1 MAELRS
7 LCVYCGS
14 SSRVDERYK
23 TAAANLGAL
32 IAARG
37 LQLVYGGGRVGLM
50 GIVADA
56 ALGAG
61 AQVVGIIPE
70 HIQALEVE
78 HTGLTELH
86 VVDSMHTRKRM
97 MFDRSDAFVVL
108 PGGLGTLD
116 EAFEMLTWR
125 QLKLHDKPVVF
136 VDIDGFWRPF
146 LRLVDHMVAQG
157 FCRPENRDLFQVVE
171 TVEEVFGA
179 IAAPQPI
186 AAPTVDRR
194 G

>member
-1 MAELRS
+1 MADIRS

-14 SSRVDERYK
+14 SARVDDRYK
-23 TAAANLGAL
+23 TAAASLGAL

-61 AQVVGIIPE
+61 GQVVGIIPE

-97 MFDRSDAFVVL
+97 MFDRSDAFIVL

-125 QLKLHDKPVVF
+125 QLKLHEKPVVF

-157 FCRPENRDLFQVVE
+157 FVRPENRDLYQVVE

-179 IAAPQPI
+179 IAAPQAI
-186 AAPTVDRR
+186 ARPADEKRV
-194 G
+194 